1 VSRLDALLEKVAREQ
16 DVLRETDPM
25 VERLAGRFH
34 RYTPRAR
41 RSARGFIVLAA
52 AVAACVALTVGVMR
66 RPSAL
71 AVTVGSSG
79 SVPFGA
85 WLGAPDTG
93 SLPLEFSDGSRFEL
107 TPKSRARLLALEEKS
122 ARVEL
127 GEGSLHVHVVPGHS
141 NGWRIDAGPFGV
153 RITGTRFDVSYRAA
167 DDVFEL
173 SVDEGQVELT
183 GCVFGKGRKLAAGQR
198 VRASCRTPRLDV
210 SYREGHATAGAP
222 APAPVTNEAAP
233 SIEPSAS
240 PVVTDATPTSAK
252 PTTATSTAT
261 SATATVAP
269 ATWLSLAKAG
279 KSVEAYAAAQ
289 REGFSSICEKSG
301 AESLALLAE
310 AARHAGA
317 PRQSEQALVT
327 LRRRFPGSA
336 EAALAAFGLG
346 RLQFDEFGAYS
357 AAARSFRTYLKERP
371 GGPMTREALGRLV
384 EAAQR
389 EGDATGARAA
399 AERYLRD
406 YPSGPHAKL
415 ASRLVSSP

>member
-1 VSRLDALLEKVAREQ
+1 VSRLDGLLREVAKEQ
-16 DVLRETDPM
+16 DVLRAADPM
-25 VERLAGRFH
+25 VERVAGRFH
-34 RYTPRAR
+34 RHAPRPR
-41 RSARGFIVLAA
+41 RSGRTWAVLAA
-52 AVAACVALTVGVMR
+52 AVAACAALAVGLAR
-66 RPSAL
+66 RPSPL

-79 SVPFGA
+79 SAPLGA
-85 WLGAPDTG
+85 WLGAPDSG

-107 TPKSRARLLALEEKS
+107 TPKSRARLVALEQKS

-127 GEGSLHVHVVPGHS
+127 GEGSLHVHVIPGRS
-141 NGWRIDAGPFGV
+141 NDWRIDAGPFGV
-153 RITGTRFDVSYRAA
+153 RITGTRFDVSYRAV
-167 DDVFEL
+167 DDAFEL

-210 SYREGHATAGAP
+210 SYRDAQALGGAP
-222 APAPVTNEAAP
+222 SAAPVAMPAAPAV
-233 SIEPSAS
+233 EPATP
-240 PVVTDATPTSAK
+240 PVVSEA
-252 PTTATSTAT
+252 TTAAVKPMTAP
-261 SATATVAP
+261 AAP
-269 ATWLSLAKAG
+269 ATWLSLARAG

-289 REGFSSICEKSG
+289 REGFGDVCQKTD

-317 PRQSEQALVT
+317 TRQSEQALVT

-336 EAALAAFGLG
+336 EAGLAAFGFG
-346 RLQFDEFGAYS
+346 RLQFDEFGAYA

-371 GGPMTREALGRLV
+371 GGPMTREALGRLI
-384 EAAQR
+384 EASQR
-389 EGDATGARAA
+389 EGDASGARAA

>member
-1 VSRLDALLEKVAREQ
+1 VSQLDALLRAVAKEQ
-16 DVLRETDPM
+16 DALRAADPM
-25 VERLAGRFH
+25 VERVAGRFH
-34 RYTPRAR
+34 RYAPRAR
-41 RSARGFIVLAA
+41 RSSRAWVALAA
-52 AVAACVALTVGVMR
+52 ALVAACAVLAVGVAR

-71 AVTVGSSG
+71 VATVGSSG
-79 SVPFGA
+79 SAPLGA
-85 WLGAPDTG
+85 WLGAPDSG
-93 SLPLEFSDGSRFEL
+93 SLPLDFSDGSRFEL
-107 TPKSRARLLALEEKS
+107 TPRSRARLVALEEKS

-127 GEGSLHVHVVPGHS
+127 GEGSLHVHVIPGHS
-141 NGWRIDAGPFGV
+141 TGWRIDAGPFGV

-167 DDVFEL
+167 EDVFEL

-210 SYREGHATAGAP
+210 GYRDGHALTGAP
-222 APAPVTNEAAP
+222 APAPVATEAA
-233 SIEPSAS
+233 S
-240 PVVTDATPTSAK
+240 V
-252 PTTATSTAT
+252 
-261 SATATVAP
+261 VAP
-269 ATWLSLAKAG
+269 VAPPPVADERAVAVRPMAPPAPAVTWLSLVRAG
-279 KSVEAYAAAQ
+279 KSVEAYSAAQ
-289 REGFSSICEKSG
+289 REGFSSVCQQAD

-310 AARHAGA
+310 AARHAGQ
-317 PRQSEQALVT
+317 PKQSEQALVT

-336 EAALAAFGLG
+336 EAGLAAFALG

-384 EAAQR
+384 EASQR
-389 EGDATGARAA
+389 EGDAAFARAA

-415 ASRLVSSP
+415 ASRLVTAP

>member
-16 DVLRETDPM
+16 DVLRGADPM

-34 RYTPRAR
+34 RYAPRAR
-41 RSARGFIVLAA
+41 SSARRWAVLVA
-52 AVAACVALTVGVMR
+52 AVAASAAVAVGVAR

-71 AVTVGSSG
+71 AVTVGTSG

-85 WLGAPDTG
+85 WLGSPDSG
-93 SLPLEFSDGSRFEL
+93 SLPLDFSDGSRFEL
-107 TPKSRARLLALEEKS
+107 KPNSRARLVALEEKS

-153 RITGTRFDVSYRAA
+153 RITGTRFDVSYHAA

-210 SYREGHATAGAP
+210 SYRDGDALTGAPVLAPAAPEPAPAVEIVTPPTVAGTAAPVVKPAPLPAAP
-222 APAPVTNEAAP
+222 APP
-233 SIEPSAS
+233 
-240 PVVTDATPTSAK
+240 
-252 PTTATSTAT
+252 
-261 SATATVAP
+261 
-269 ATWLSLAKAG
+269 TWLSLARAG

-289 REGFSSICEKSG
+289 REGFGSICEK
-301 AESLALLAE
+301 ADADSLALLAE

-336 EAALAAFGLG
+336 EAGLAAFGLG

-384 EAAQR
+384 EASQR
-389 EGDATGARAA
+389 EGDAAGARAA

-415 ASRLVSSP
+415 ASRLVSAP